1 MDKGNLD
8 DSVDNDSE
16 GQLLVAEADR
26 ELEVKRMHHLLA
38 SVTFLDL
45 KLTLPQDQP
54 R

>member
-16 GQLLVAEADR
+16 GQLAEADR

-54 R
+54 L